1 MKTGRKSNKIFTSQ
15 DSKRL
20 IYHGQTELKNILV
33 NKSVLNEM
41 NKEGILTQGFSDWM
55 KIKRKVSQNLHDLQ
69 NLLIKLT
76 VKVSAGKAWLL
87 YEFPFNLNTGD
98 KKILARN
105 FVSMKTLHSRK
116 TYVYCTYI

>member
-1 MKTGRKSNKIFTSQ
+1 
-15 DSKRL
+15 
-20 IYHGQTELKNILV
+20 
-33 NKSVLNEM
+33 
-41 NKEGILTQGFSDWM
+41 M

-87 YEFPFNLNTGD
+87 YEFPFNLNPGD

-105 FVSMKTLHSRK
+105 FVSMKTLRNTVGK
-116 TYVYCTYI
+116 LTFIVLTFNVTFIDKPYGNTKRRCVI

>member
-1 MKTGRKSNKIFTSQ
+1 
-15 DSKRL
+15 
-20 IYHGQTELKNILV
+20 
-33 NKSVLNEM
+33 
-41 NKEGILTQGFSDWM
+41 M

-76 VKVSAGKAWLL
+76 VKVIAGKAWLL

-116 TYVYCTYI
+116 T